1 MSLVGNLEDLS
12 LGDIL
17 QIISLSQKSGVLAL
31 ASDLGSG
38 RIVFR
43 QGLVQAACLKGA
55 PNDLRELL
63 VARQAI
69 DATAYD
75 SAEALAEQIGVPV
88 ERTLA
93 SEAGLPA
100 ERIESWIREAAEAAI
115 LEMFTWPAGD
125 FSFDVRGDLDP
136 EDPQLTV
143 STGIN
148 AQYLA
153 MEGLRLRDERGR
165 DGAEGAAIVD
175 QDAETNP
182 TLEVSVQD
190 SIFGEDLLETDADLM
205 DSDDPLLALA
215 ALEDEPL
222 EVDEEILAGPAAT
235 VGDRTRAATDEA
247 IDATEVLVARAVE
260 RAAEDADK
268 DVEARIEP
276 ERPAIRGAENHPTST
291 LPPMASPEKLPVVL
305 IVPSVVV
312 LEWAK
317 AAIADDFARVHVF
330 QQAEQGLARIRQYLI
345 RGEVPLV
352 VISTATRIDPLSGIH
367 GLGDFA
373 KRLKTQSPR
382 LVLLGLAEQED
393 DGPAPRTAGLDRV
406 LPHPARRVLGDVG
419 NPEARAAAEA
429 LSRALLEAVGAM
441 SGTGRSETPSE
452 KTTARPSEDSEQLDR
467 LEAAKAQLE
476 ESTSRGEVLPVILEF
491 AAELFARVAILIV
504 RESEVF
510 AIAGRGLPALEVDP
524 LESTSPTSISAIEPG
539 WLAQVI
545 ETGRSQV
552 ACPQTA
558 ADRALIELLGGGV
571 PEQAFIAPVES
582 DSSVIALLYADQGPA
597 TEASPAAAMPE
608 TSSLEELLQ
617 HAGLALDR
625 AALAR
630 ALWEVDGDAR

>member
-43 QGLVQAACLKGA
+43 QGLVQAACLKGE
-55 PNDLRELL
+55 PNALRELL
-63 VARQAI
+63 MARGAI
-69 DATAYD
+69 DAAVYD
-75 SAEALAEQIGVPV
+75 SSEALAEHLGVPV
-88 ERTLA
+88 EKTLA
-93 SEAGLPA
+93 SEAGLQA
-100 ERIESWIREAAEAAI
+100 ERIESLVREAAEAAI

-125 FSFDVRGDLDP
+125 FSFDVRADLEP
-136 EDPQLTV
+136 EDPQLCV
-143 STGIN
+143 SNGIN

-165 DGAEGAAIVD
+165 DGAQSAPTVD

-182 TLEVSVQD
+182 TLEVSVED
-190 SIFGEDLLETDADLM
+190 SMFGEDLLETDADLV

-222 EVDEEILAGPAAT
+222 EVEEEVLTGAVPARGAQPAE
-235 VGDRTRAATDEA
+235 GSDEA

-260 RAAEDADK
+260 VTDGAPENRVEAPRAAVTAPPDD
-268 DVEARIEP
+268 P
-276 ERPAIRGAENHPTST
+276 PPL
-291 LPPMASPEKLPVVL
+291 LPPAVAASKLPVIL
-305 IVPSVVV
+305 IAPNVVV

-345 RGEVPLV
+345 RGEAPRV
-352 VISTATRIDPLSGIH
+352 VIATATRIDPLSGIH
-367 GLGDFA
+367 GLGDFV
-373 KRLKTQSPR
+373 KRLKTQSPK
-382 LVLLGLAEQED
+382 LVLLGLAEQ
-393 DGPAPRTAGLDRV
+393 DGEESAPRIAGLDGV
-406 LPHPARRVLGDVG
+406 VQHPTRRILAD
-419 NPEARAAAEA
+419 PDDPQARAAAQS
-429 LSRALLEAVGAM
+429 LSRALLEAVGTSPDAEPA
-441 SGTGRSETPSE
+441 SAPTGSER
-452 KTTARPSEDSEQLDR
+452 TAAGAAEHSRPVDR
-467 LEAAKAQLE
+467 LESARAQLE
-476 ESTSRGEVLPVILEF
+476 EATSRGEVLPVILDF
-491 AAELFARVAILIV
+491 AADLFARVAILIV

-510 AIAGRGLPALEVDP
+510 AIAGRGVPALEVDP
-524 LESTSPTSISAIEPG
+524 LESTSPTSISAVEPG

-545 ETGRSQV
+545 ETGLPQV
-552 ACPQTA
+552 SGPQTP
-558 ADRALIELLGGGV
+558 ADRALIELLGGGM
-571 PEQAFIAPVES
+571 PEQAYLAPVES

-597 TEASPAAAMPE
+597 NDASSPVELPQTA
-608 TSSLEELLQ
+608 SLEELLR

-630 ALWEVDGDAR
+630 ALWEVDGDAN